1 MKLKFLINVFN
12 VWPSFLLPVFTDEK
26 IFFFEKIQ
34 NNCIQE
40 FIKADL
46 QNFEKCFRFA
56 VNSDNEVSLNE
67 KSLFAIGFSETEYL
81 YGESKSI
88 ILDYQSNPGKYEQD
102 EVFKKSFLSFVEK
115 YITAITIPKKT
126 IHKQLP
132 DYRMH
137 SWIQY
142 FNLNTDLKKICFEND
157 NSILILNHRPNRRTK
172 DIYYFKRLFEDD
184 CYWTCEKSVIY
195 QRRNS
200 NVFRKLSFEKQI
212 RFINAIIYKQ
222 PKDYYRINRRF
233 SKIPLTRLSFFL
245 WNRETADEMLRD
257 MIGITSNQVLARYTQ
272 RYFSYYDDLYNE
284 EEKSIHEILSEWHLN
299 ISKPVIDLYQKFEST
314 DILDYFI
321 EQIMLESEQEKS
333 IVYLFNIIPLSNNTN
348 TNMIVAQNFQIE
360 KDYYFKII
368 ENGISIIDIIS
379 FLKLLYKE
387 QKRKISIILNDNEIY
402 NNSLFH
408 SWIDNQSEWLSV
420 KSLPFVLDVNA

>member
-1 MKLKFLINVFN
+1 
-12 VWPSFLLPVFTDEK
+12 
-26 IFFFEKIQ
+26 
-34 NNCIQE
+34 
-40 FIKADL
+40 
-46 QNFEKCFRFA
+46 
-56 VNSDNEVSLNE
+56 
-67 KSLFAIGFSETEYL
+67 
-81 YGESKSI
+81 
-88 ILDYQSNPGKYEQD
+88 
-102 EVFKKSFLSFVEK
+102 
-115 YITAITIPKKT
+115 
-126 IHKQLP
+126 
-132 DYRMH
+132 MH

-272 RYFSYYDDLYNE
+272 RYFSYYDDLCNE
-284 EEKSIHEILSEWHLN
+284 EEKSIQEILSEWHLN